1 MKRYQSWIISFSIPF
16 VYTYFEMGYQLWGMD
31 GIWYNL
37 MRVVVIIVAC
47 IAVHEGLSYLLNKL
61 TSKPQETVRIEL
73 DEPLK
78 GRSRH
83 D

>member
-16 VYTYFEMGYQLWGMD
+16 VYTYFEMSYQLWGMD

-47 IAVHEGLSYLLNKL
+47 IAVHEGIAYLLNKL
-61 TSKPQETVRIEL
+61 TNKPKETA
-73 DEPLK
+73 
-78 GRSRH
+78 
-83 D
+83 